1 MNGGFNNELEERLM
15 RFNMTLGKRIAFGI
29 IVMLL
34 LMVMVGSAGYYGF
47 NRVLSVMKFNNN
59 IQAFQNIVSSIKEQT
74 DQYQLNIYSAENDL
88 KEAARKE
95 VFVQLDKGV
104 NLAAQIKEVSIMG
117 EDGKDNLLT
126 AETEI
131 KKYKD
136 DFNGLIGTVE
146 KRSELNEQ
154 VMKTS
159 DQFIKDI
166 KGQFLAE
173 GVETAGS
180 IFISAYIT
188 FNTQNSDANWEQLIK
203 NVEML
208 KKAMD
213 AWHKKVESSEEL
225 SALSKKLTAYYESIS
240 ANLEAYHSQVVDQL
254 KFRKNM
260 NSRKNN
266 LNNIANKLGN
276 ISSER
281 LQKQID
287 FSLKI
292 IIGFLVAGLLFGTS
306 YAFVSIKRIVS
317 KIETA
322 IRGVAMGA
330 EQVDTYS
337 KQVSDASHSLAEG
350 SSEQAASIE
359 ETSSSLEEM
368 ASMTQQNADNASQA
382 DNVMKEVN
390 QIVGQANESMTQLT
404 SSIAEIS
411 HASEETSKII
421 KTIDEIAFQTNL
433 LALNAAVEAARA
445 GEAGAGFAVVA
456 DEVRNLSMRAADA
469 AKNTATLIEGTVKKV
484 KEGSRLVSETDDAF
498 STVAESAG
506 RVGDLVGEIAAASR
520 EQAQGIGQVNTAVT
534 EMDKVVQQNAANSE
548 ESASSA
554 EQLTAQAEKLKA
566 IVDDL
571 GAMVGGNRK
580 QKKKNAGKGG
590 KTTSFH
596 REGVKK
602 GHLKRPE
609 PQALAKSAED
619 NNSKDIDTIKEM
631 PEQIASMKDDD
642 FADF

>member
-1 MNGGFNNELEERLM
+1 MKFS
-15 RFNMTLGKRIAFGI
+15 MTLGKRIAFGI

-34 LMVMVGSAGYYGF
+34 LMAMVGSAGYYGL
-47 NRVLSVMKFNNN
+47 NRVLSVMEFNNT

-74 DQYQLNIYSAENDL
+74 DQYQLNIYAAENDR

-95 VFVQLDKGV
+95 VFVQLDGGI
-104 NLAAQIKEVSIMG
+104 NLVAQLKNVAIMG
-117 EDGKDNLLT
+117 KDGKEQLST

-154 VMKTS
+154 IRNTS
-159 DQFIKDI
+159 DQFVKDV

-173 GVETAGS
+173 SVETAGS

-188 FNTQNSDANWEQLIK
+188 YNTQNSEENWEQVK
-203 NVEML
+203 HNADML

-213 AWHKKVESSEEL
+213 EWHKKVESSEEL
-225 SALSKKLTAYYESIS
+225 SALSKKLATYYESIS
-240 ANLEAYHSQVVDQL
+240 ANLQAYHAQVVDQQI
-254 KFRKNM
+254 FRENM
-260 NSRKNN
+260 NNRKNN
-266 LNNIANKLGN
+266 LNNITTMLGN
-276 ISSER
+276 ISKES

-292 IIGFLVAGLLFGTS
+292 IVGFLVAGLLFGTS
-306 YAFVSIKRIVS
+306 YAIVSTKRIVG

-322 IRGVAMGA
+322 IRGVARGA
-330 EQVDTYS
+330 EQVDAYS
-337 KQVSDASHSLAEG
+337 KQVSGASHSLAEG

-368 ASMTQQNADNASQA
+368 ASMTEQNAANASEA

-390 QIVGQANESMTQLT
+390 QIVGQANESMVQLT
-404 SSIAEIS
+404 SSISEIS
-411 HASEETSKII
+411 SASEETSKII

-469 AKNTATLIEGTVKKV
+469 ARNTATLIEGTVKKV
-484 KEGSRLVSETDDAF
+484 REGSRLVSETDNAF
-498 STVAESAG
+498 SAVADSAG
-506 RVGDLVGEIAAASR
+506 KVGDLVGEIAAASR
-520 EQAQGIGQVNTAVT
+520 EQAQGIGQVNRAVT

-554 EQLTAQAEKLKA
+554 EQLTAQAEKLKV

-571 GAMVGGNRK
+571 GNMVGGNRK
-580 QKKKNAGKGG
+580 QKKKDAGKKG
-590 KTTSFH
+590 KKAGSP
-596 REGVKK
+596 EK
-602 GHLKRPE
+602 GAEKTILKRPE
-609 PQALAKSAED
+609 LAAPAKSAKGKSSED
-619 NNSKDIDTIKEM
+619 INAIKAM